1 MSHDHRPA
9 GTRSL
14 AGCGLLVQ
22 MTGLAAVMVLAL
34 VLLVE
39 QNMTFALIALG
50 VLLVAGTIAAA
61 WCAMRF
67 LVFEEEGD
75 PPFLPARRRRP
86 AASER
91 RERPAPRLHP
101 RPAPLGDRQHTA

>member
-22 MTGLAAVMVLAL
+22 MTGLTAVTVLAL

-39 QNMTFALIALG
+39 QNMTFALIVLG
-50 VLLVAGTIAAA
+50 VLLVAGTVAAA
-61 WCAMRF
+61 WCTMRF
-67 LVFEEEGD
+67 LAFEEEGD
-75 PPFLPARRRRP
+75 PPFLPARRRRAV
-86 AASER
+86 AAKR
-91 RERPAPRLHP
+91 REPPAPRPHP
-101 RPAPLGDRQHTA
+101 QAASFDSRRHAA